1 MSETTP
7 INLIDHW
14 SYSSMSQLMRN
25 PLAFKKKYIL
35 KIYDDTSSPS
45 GVVGSAGHK
54 ALEAYY
60 NGKDFDAAKMVGLE
74 YINNMSDMG
83 INYGKT
89 GTREQIINSFNQAI
103 NFYFEELPTY
113 HKILGVEKGITA
125 KCETIDGEPLP
136 LPLKSFSDLIIENEL
151 GEIWIVDHKFVKS
164 YSDGDVDNFSHFLQ
178 GMFNYH
184 TIKKE
189 YGRAPTGIIFNECK
203 VSRNKNGEPQI
214 QPYTITFDG
223 QYGDFAT
230 FYKLL
235 NACTKLI
242 NLPEMVFLPN
252 PADIFD
258 GQNSF
263 DAFRMGVIGTDR
275 PITVQHKTEQIQFA
289 EKQYVPTA
297 TDNVANENLTDEEKI
312 RLKLMEFGVTV
323 KMEKTKIGASIIR
336 YSMKPSRGIPMSK
349 IARYADDLSLALEAH
364 SLRLETPIR
373 GTSLVGVEVPNP
385 NRTRI
390 DFGANHL
397 RPNTMNIP
405 IGVDVNGDVL
415 HYDLAQMPH
424 LLIAGQTGAGKS
436 VMLNVILSSLTEQMN
451 KSKLKLVLIDPKQVE
466 LAMFDGDPHLQMPII
481 TDIETAMHTL
491 DDMVKIMEK
500 RYTKLRKA
508 GFRNIDDFVAAGNR
522 MSKIVI
528 VIDEFADL
536 IMSDIKPSVETM
548 DIARFNENLMW
559 ILSESKTGK
568 LTQKATREAIKRTI
582 AETAPPSA
590 QDSIIRIAQKARAVG
605 MHIILATQRPSADV
619 VTGLIKANI
628 PTKIAFTV
636 TSKVNSQIILD
647 ANGAEQL
654 TGKGDMLFT
663 APDTPI
669 TRLQGLYK

>member
-35 KIYDDTSSPS
+35 KIYDDTMSPS
-45 GVVGSAGHK
+45 GVVGSAAHK

-89 GTREQIINSFNQAI
+89 GTREQIINTYNQAI

-125 KCETIDGEPLP
+125 RCKTIDGEDMP
-136 LPLKSFSDLIIENEL
+136 LPLKSFSDLIVENEL
-151 GEIWIVDHKFVKS
+151 GEIWIVDHKFVKY
-164 YSDGDVDNFSHFLQ
+164 YSDGNVDVFSHFLQ

-184 TIKKE
+184 TVKAE
-189 YGRAPTGIIFNECK
+189 FGRAPTGIIFNECK
-203 VSRNKNGEPQI
+203 TSRNKNGEPQI

-252 PADIFD
+252 PSDIFD
-258 GQNSF
+258 GQSSF
-263 DAFRMGVIGTDR
+263 DAYRMGVIGTDR
-275 PITVQHKTEQIQFA
+275 PVTVQHKTEQVKFA
-289 EKQYVPTA
+289 EKTYVPTA
-297 TDNVANENLTDEEKI
+297 SDTVGNEDLTNEEKI
-312 RLKLMEFGVTV
+312 RIKLAEFGITV
-323 KMEKTKIGASIIR
+323 KMEETKIGASIIR

-373 GTSLVGVEVPNP
+373 GTSLVGVEIPNP
-385 NRTRI
+385 NRQRI

-397 RPNTMNIP
+397 RPNTMQLP
-405 IGVDVNGDVL
+405 IGVDVNGGVL

-436 VMLNVILSSLTEQMN
+436 VMLNVILSALTEQMN
-451 KSKLKLVLIDPKQVE
+451 KSKLQLVLIDPKQVE
-466 LAMFDGDPHLQMPII
+466 LSQFESDPHLYPVTVERDGERIKSREII
-481 TDIETAMHTL
+481 TDVKNALFTL
-491 DDMVKIMEK
+491 NDMVKLMEK

-508 GFRNIDDFVAAGNR
+508 GFRNIDDYIANGGK

-528 VIDEFADL
+528 VVDEFADMM
-536 IMSDIKPSVETM
+536 MSDIKPSVDSM
-548 DIARFNENLMW
+548 DIKSFKSNLEWAMW
-559 ILSESKTGK
+559 DGSGK
-568 LTQKATREAIKRTI
+568 LTQKAIRAALKKTVED
-582 AETAPPSA
+582 TAPPSA
-590 QDSIIRIAQKARAVG
+590 EDSIVRIAQKARAVG
-605 MHIILATQRPSADV
+605 MHLIIATQ
-619 VTGLIKANI
+619 
-628 PTKIAFTV
+628 
-636 TSKVNSQIILD
+636 
-647 ANGAEQL
+647 
-654 TGKGDMLFT
+654 
-663 APDTPI
+663 
-669 TRLQGLYK
+669 QGS